1 MNKNLNFYNEHSK
14 QFIENTLNVDMS
26 SLYGEFTAYLPKNAK
41 VLDAGCGSGRDSL
54 AFLKMGYNVSA
65 FDASNEMVKY
75 ARQLTGIS
83 VQQLRFDQLE
93 LINTYDGIWC
103 CASLLHVPKNELLQ
117 SMKPLA
123 NALKRH
129 GVWYMSFKYGDTER
143 EKGGRC
149 FTDLNENLLYELTS
163 QLSDIEIV
171 STWVTTD
178 QRANRDEKW
187 LNAIL
192 KKSTQ

>member
-1 MNKNLNFYNEHSK
+1 
-14 QFIENTLNVDMS
+14 MS

-65 FDASNEMVKY
+65 FDASSEMVKY

-93 LINTYDGIWC
+93 LIHTYDGIWC
-103 CASLLHVPKNELLQ
+103 CASLLHIPKNELLQ

-123 NALKRH
+123 NALKWH
-129 GVWYMSFKYGDTER
+129 GVWYISFKYGDTER
-143 EKGGRC
+143 EKDGRC
-149 FTDLNENLLYELTS
+149 FTDLNENSLYELTS
-163 QLSDIEIV
+163 QLSDIEII
-171 STWVTTD
+171 STWVTAD